1 LQNYYKKGA
10 PQIGKSHLLVSM
22 LHHILGLGRDLGAL
36 SAYYGYVRNS
46 LFFWFECQTHRYETM
61 TNVTVDP
68 YTEVDFDVIIE
79 TCIPL
84 SFAVNSNRAM
94 GVPDVYPFIVTKDMI
109 KK

>member
-1 LQNYYKKGA
+1 MKA
-10 PQIGKSHLLVSM
+10 
-22 LHHILGLGRDLGAL
+22 
-36 SAYYGYVRNS
+36 
-46 LFFWFECQTHRYETM
+46 
-61 TNVTVDP
+61 NVTVDP

-94 GVPDVYPFIVTKDMI
+94 GVPDVYPFIVTGYD